1 MPHAHAVEGRS
12 WAAARLPLRIALPDG
27 AEEVLLSPGDDG
39 DHANI
44 ALAWTNGKGV
54 QYYVVR
60 GAHGVTKPAS
70 EGLDYMQ
77 RRRSP
82 SKKDL
87 EALSK
92 SKRALDALR
101 FARSELVEWA
111 KYVPEYFLEKHDF
124 ADTLARLDRAF
135 DAAKPNTILIMPLE
149 QAPEEILWERMS
161 IMPIDLGFCLQ
172 TQGMS
177 FSVDL
182 SQDPLTVTYPSE
194 DGDPLVIYGLQ
205 HKVLAHLKRL
215 GYPSIVTKEP
225 ATRFNPPL

>member
-1 MPHAHAVEGRS
+1 MSTKNKHLIEEMLEACLSDGHFCDPEQV
-12 WAAARLPLRIALPDG
+12 ARDVRAWFINTRAEIVPSGPDDDAG
-27 AEEVLLSPGDDG
+27 A
-39 DHANI
+39 I
-44 ALAWTNGKGV
+44 K
-54 QYYVVR
+54 
-60 GAHGVTKPAS
+60 
-70 EGLDYMQ
+70 
-77 RRRSP
+77 

-111 KYVPEYFLEKHDF
+111 KYVPEDFLEKHDF